1 MLTLYIFCAV
11 IGGGLI
17 LLSAFGRGDHEHGAD
32 ADHYISV
39 HDVAHDF
46 DHGGLEADHGAEGS
60 DHGPG
65 HDGPFIPFFSLRFW
79 TYFIGIFGGTGLLLS
94 LLTQTPEPATGLWS
108 AGTGMLSGLV
118 AASLVRWISRH
129 EADSTARDSDML
141 GLRAKVTVPIR
152 EQQLGRIRTTVKGE
166 LLDIL
171 ATAEEKSDLIEGTEV
186 VIVGMD
192 NGRASVMPLDTL
204 LEENK

>member
-17 LLSAFGRGDHEHGAD
+17 LLSAFGGGDHEHGVDGGHDLTA
-32 ADHYISV
+32 

-46 DHGGLEADHGAEGS
+46 DAGGADMGHEAVGGHETGS
-60 DHGPG
+60 DGPW
-65 HDGPFIPFFSLRFW
+65 IPFFSLRFW

-94 LLTQTPEPATGLWS
+94 LLTRTPEPATGLWS
-108 AGTGMLSGLV
+108 AGTGMISGLV
-118 AASLVRWISRH
+118 AASLVRWISKH

-141 GLRAKVTVPIR
+141 GLRARVTVPIR
-152 EQQLGRIRTTVKGE
+152 KQQLGRIRTTVKGE

-171 ATAEEKSDLIEGTEV
+171 ATAEEKSDLSEGTEV
-186 VIVGMD
+186 VIVSMD

>member
-17 LLSAFGRGDHEHGAD
+17 LLSAFGGGDHEHGVD
-32 ADHYISV
+32 SDHDISV

-46 DHGGLEADHGAEGS
+46 DASGADVDHEVDGSHEAGA
-60 DHGPG
+60 
-65 HDGPFIPFFSLRFW
+65 DGPWIPFFSLRFW
-79 TYFIGIFGGTGLLLS
+79 TYFIGIFGGTGLLLTW
-94 LLTQTPEPATGLWS
+94 LTNTAEPATGLLS
-108 AGTGMLSGLV
+108 AGTGFVSGLV
-118 AASLVRWISRH
+118 AASLVRWISRN

-141 GLRAKVTVPIR
+141 GLRARVTVPIR

-171 ATAEEKSDLIEGTEV
+171 ANAEEQKDLLEGTEV
-186 VIVGMD
+186 VIVGME